1 MGFPGGSVVKN
12 PPANARDVGLTPGW
26 KDPLGKEMTTHP
38 SILAWEVAIDRGT
51 WQDTVHRVSKQSD
64 VTLQLKNNNMHITQ
78 KQCSRVILPQVCV
91 D

>member
-1 MGFPGGSVVKN
+1 MV
-12 PPANARDVGLTPGW
+12 ALAAAAAATPGW

-38 SILAWEVAIDRGT
+38 SILAWEIAIDRGT